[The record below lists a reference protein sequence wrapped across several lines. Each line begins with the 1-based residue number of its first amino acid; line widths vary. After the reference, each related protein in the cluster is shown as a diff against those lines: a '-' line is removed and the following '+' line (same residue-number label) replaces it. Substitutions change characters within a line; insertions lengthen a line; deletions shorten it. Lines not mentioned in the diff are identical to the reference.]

1 MLIVSDQKSES
12 SGGTSLQLLFKT
24 HICASTYTDC
34 HTSTR
39 ELLNPVSVRLS
50 NKDRS
55 VNPSLHHCCRTQ
67 LHYDIRK
74 HAETHLHTHIPEV
87 NLAHL
92 GRWAVRVQSIQSSPQ
107 YMVEFLFKK
116 RQKTT
121 THKQIHSVNMMMMMM
136 MAAVTNEH
144 LHLQTHTKQTVVS
157 RGI

>member
-1 MLIVSDQKSES
+1 MEEPPS
-12 SGGTSLQLLFKT
+12 SSCT
-24 HICASTYTDC
+24 STYTDC

-39 ELLNPVSVRLS
+39 ELLNPVRVSGCQTKTGVLILVS
-50 NKDRS
+50 ITAVVPSFTMTS
-55 VNPSLHHCCRTQ
+55 VNTP
-67 LHYDIRK
+67 
-74 HAETHLHTHIPEV
+74 ETHLHTHIPEV

-92 GRWAVRVQSIQSSPQ
+92 GRWAVRAQSIQSSSQ

-136 MAAVTNEH
+136 AAVTNEH